1 MIRPAGDPP
10 NSIVLEVPEESG
22 RNASTIPLVRP
33 VVQAPLPDRIKEIHC
48 PGSSQPYHFLNRVDE
63 ASRPVGRDEGRIQ
76 IEIGGHACSNDR
88 SRVLTIR
95 GLENVLADGILE
107 LVAIFVLVG
116 HHVRAG
122 QQQASSIA
130 LASPYDTTEGT
141 GLDPEA
147 IRDRNAGGAY
157 VDSAAE
163 RVIEGLVRN
172 GDESRL
178 DDVRAKLLML
188 RRDLHLGR
196 QLRKRKLFRN
206 VDDQ

>member
-1 MIRPAGDPP
+1 MTVA
-10 NSIVLEVPEESG
+10 V
-22 RNASTIPLVRP
+22 
-33 VVQAPLPDRIKEIHC
+33 
-48 PGSSQPYHFLNRVDE
+48 
-63 ASRPVGRDEGRIQ
+63 
-76 IEIGGHACSNDR
+76 
-88 SRVLTIR
+88 VLTIR

-116 HHVRAG
+116 RHVRAG
-122 QQQASSIA
+122 QQQASSVA
-130 LASPYDTTEGT
+130 ASPHDTAEGT
-141 GLDPEA
+141 RLDPEA

-206 VDDQ
+206 VDNQ

>member
-10 NSIVLEVPEESG
+10 NSIVLGVPEESG

-48 PGSSQPYHFLNRVDE
+48 TGSSQRSDFLNRVDE

-116 HHVRAG
+116 RHVRAG
-122 QQQASSIA
+122 QQQASSVA
-130 LASPYDTTEGT
+130 ASPYDTTEST
-141 GLDPEA
+141 RLDPEA